1 MDAALFDFDINALK
15 NQDRLREECKKLT
28 EKLIVRSGHGFGG
41 VKAMAEESATPEQ
54 KKKFSIPFPKKE
66 DKGAG
71 KSPAKEADGAAR
83 LIVLNEEVYQVGK
96 KKRGDHNFFFFFF
109 LQKKACVET
118 LDAKK
123 GPVVREGPVE
133 VLKGN
138 GKMQKRFLR
147 VTTTHVDCLE
157 GEGSKTV
164 VKSFPVIGVSP
175 ERVQPKASNQHLL
188 ELVNTSGK
196 PLVLNIAE
204 VRSVFLLC
212 VSFSEWNPQNCN
224 QWLLVILQV
233 RILGVKKLY
242 DLCPPFRNFMVS
254 QPKDKEKEKVL
265 MEEKLRKVKVQKR
278 GRHGFDPLV

>member
-41 VKAMAEESATPEQ
+41 GQGHGGGVGHARAEE
-54 KKKFSIPFPKKE
+54 K
-66 DKGAG
+66 
-71 KSPAKEADGAAR
+71 
-83 LIVLNEEVYQVGK
+83 VLHSLSQEGGQRSREKPCQRGGRSGTLDCAQRRGVSGWK